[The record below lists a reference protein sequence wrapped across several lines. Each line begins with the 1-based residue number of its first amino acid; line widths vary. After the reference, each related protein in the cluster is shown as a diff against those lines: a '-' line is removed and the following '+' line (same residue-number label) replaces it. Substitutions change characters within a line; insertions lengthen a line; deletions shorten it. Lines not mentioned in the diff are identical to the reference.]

1 MSAGAVGLFVA
12 LAGVI
17 YWKGGASAH
26 SPVHPQSNASEE
38 IEALR
43 SELNEVKRNSAASL
57 VLAQAASR
65 RSLIPVASAQ
75 VAPVASAPAP
85 TAKEQEQQQTE
96 EGQAEAARRV
106 ELEQAESLDRK
117 FAAEPID
124 SEWAS
129 RASEDAK
136 RALLSE
142 VSGDTSVKRVDCRST
157 WCRIETFHN
166 SLDSY
171 RAFTQESLLG
181 HQRQLWNADV
191 TVTVRDESDSGV
203 TAVTFITREGH
214 HMPMP
219 DGVQAT
225 ASAAPAPR

>member
-1 MSAGAVGLFVA
+1 MSGGAVALFVA

-17 YWKGGASAH
+17 YWKGGASARG
-26 SPVHPQSNASEE
+26 PVDAQPNASEQ

-43 SELNEVKRNSAASL
+43 SELNEVKRNSAVSL
-57 VLAQAASR
+57 VLAQAASQ
-65 RSLIPVASAQ
+65 RSPTPIASSQ

-85 TAKEQEQQQTE
+85 TAPEQTE
-96 EGQAEAARRV
+96 EDKAEAARRV
-106 ELEQAESLDRK
+106 EIEQAESLDRK

-124 SEWAS
+124 NEWAS
-129 RASEDAK
+129 RASEDAT
-136 RALLSE
+136 RALVSE
-142 VSGDTSVKRVDCRST
+142 VSGDTSIKRVDCRST

-171 RAFTQESLLG
+171 RAFTQKSLLG
-181 HQRQLWNADV
+181 HQRQLWDGDV
-191 TVTVRDESDSGV
+191 TATVRDESESGV

-219 DGVQAT
+219 DGVQAD
-225 ASAAPAPR
+225 ASAARAPR